1 MSVGWSSV
9 ADFYDFSVREKFERR
24 EYESITEYVADM
36 RLMFENCYRYNGL
49 NHPISRSGSKLEMMM
64 EQKLQ
69 LLSRLELT
77 YCTNY
82 MSQL

>member
-1 MSVGWSSV
+1 M
-9 ADFYDFSVREKFERR
+9 REKFERR
-24 EYESITEYVADM
+24 EYENITEYVADM

-77 YCTNY
+77 YCKKNKQISSYENNY
-82 MSQL
+82 FFKVFDAN